1 MISKKKKDYLMEE
14 KKMINE
20 KISSDD
26 IYNAFLHGADQ
37 VISNV
42 ELLNKINV
50 FPIQDGDTGNNL
62 ASLMKTIIDQSEKEA
77 TVKATLTSFS
87 DAAIHGARGNSGI
100 IFAQYLNGLSLEMED
115 LGEVDYKDYALAS
128 QKAVRYAYESIES
141 PVEGTI
147 LTVMNEWGEA
157 LWEQSQALS
166 EIKELMKTAINR
178 VDEALS
184 QTQFQLMELKK
195 AKVVDAGAK
204 GFTLFV
210 QGISEYFMSEN
221 KPELKLRPRTKIHIE
236 NVEVEHDINAVI
248 THRYCTEAL
257 IEGSNLN
264 QDKIKEELSSLGDS
278 LVVAGNERLMR
289 VHIHSNNPEKVFGL
303 LYEEGNITY
312 QKVDDMVKQ
321 QDLVLNRKYDTA
333 LLTDSIADLP
343 QKMIDDEQIH
353 IINLNILFGSTSFL
367 DKLTITNERIL
378 EYSKDSESLPSSSQ
392 PDEKQIENIL
402 NYLSN
407 YYKSLIVITV
417 AKPLS
422 GTFNN
427 ISKVAKRLAFDDFK
441 ISIIDSKQNSG
452 AQGLLVAKA
461 AKLIHEGSNH
471 DQVVKE
477 IEDSV
482 SRSKILVLVKNLDNM
497 IKSGRL
503 STTMGKIGKKVGLK
517 PIVTLDKD
525 GDGGLGGIA
534 FTEKGSLRVLKHHIR
549 KVMKNHEI
557 ESYNIVHVNNLK
569 EAKEMETTFTEL
581 IGKKPNYLAETS
593 SVVAVGAGDQSLAL
607 SYILK
612 A

>member
-1 MISKKKKDYLMEE
+1 MM
-14 KKMINE
+14 NE
-20 KISSDD
+20 QISSED
-26 IYNAFLHGADQ
+26 IYNAFLYGADQ

-62 ASLMKTIIDQSEKEA
+62 ASLMKTIIDESIKGD
-77 TVKATLTSFS
+77 TVKATLASFS

-100 IFAQYLNGLSLEMED
+100 IFAQYLNGLSAEMQD
-115 LGEVDYKDYALAS
+115 MAEVNYKDYAHAS
-128 QKAVRYAYESIES
+128 QKAVRYAYDSIEV

-147 LTVMNEWGEA
+147 LTVMSEWGEA

-166 EIKELMKTAINR
+166 NMKDLMKTAISR
-178 VDEALS
+178 VDEALV
-184 QTQFQLMELKK
+184 QTQFQLMELKR

-210 QGISEYFMSEN
+210 QGISDYFISDDKE
-221 KPELKLRPRTKIHIE
+221 ELRLRPRTKIHIE
-236 NVEVEHDINAVI
+236 SIEVEHDINAII
-248 THRYCTEAL
+248 TYRYCTEAL
-257 IEGSNLN
+257 IEGADLN
-264 QDKIKEELSSLGDS
+264 QDKIKAELSILGDS

-289 VHIHSNNPEKVFGL
+289 VHIHSNEPEKVFAL

-321 QDLVLNRKYDTA
+321 QDIVLNRKYDTA

-343 QKMIDDEQIH
+343 QEIIDDEQIH
-353 IINLNILFGSTSFL
+353 IINLNILFGTTSFL
-367 DKLTITNERIL
+367 DKLTITNSLIL
-378 EYSKDSESLPSSSQ
+378 EYSKDSETLPSSSQ

-422 GTFNN
+422 GTFNT
-427 ISKVAKRLAFDDFK
+427 ISRVAKRIDLEDFK

-461 AKLIHEGSNH
+461 ARLIHEGLSH
-471 DQVVKE
+471 DEVVVE
-477 IEDSV
+477 IEKSIPE
-482 SRSKILVLVKNLDNM
+482 SKIMVLVKNLDNM

-503 STTMGKIGKKVGLK
+503 SNTMGKIGKRVGLK
-517 PIVTLDKD
+517 PIVTLDKE
-525 GDGGLGGIA
+525 GDGGLGGFA
-534 FTEKGSLRVLKHHIR
+534 FTEKGGLRVLKRHMK
-549 KVMKNHEI
+549 KVMKDHEI
-557 ESYNIVHVNNLK
+557 ESYNIVHVNNLE
-569 EAKEMETTFTEL
+569 EAKEMEIIFTDLLGKEPDYL
-581 IGKKPNYLAETS
+581 IETS
-593 SVVAVGAGDQSLAL
+593 SVVAVGAGDRSLAL

-612 A
+612 TRNS